1 MAEGTLNSS
10 LNLFL
15 TSFSSSNLCLGAR
28 LQIVGLKGVLP
39 PPSLRNFRD
48 VYVAFEL
55 MDSDLFHLL
64 ASEEPLSE
72 SHCQV
77 SRFWHLASN
86 PSFCT
91 FTFFLASSVISSP
104 L

>member
-1 MAEGTLNSS
+1 
-10 LNLFL
+10 
-15 TSFSSSNLCLGAR
+15 

-77 SRFWHLASN
+77 SRSWYLAFN
-86 PSFCT
+86 PFFCT
-91 FTFFLASSVISSP
+91 FSFFFASSLICSLS
-104 L
+104 